1 MDTKPYTILC
11 DSVIDRI
18 PDMASMSNNHI
29 GLLPSR
35 RMGKETNIV

>member
-1 MDTKPYTILC
+1 MNIKSYTILC
-11 DSVIDRI
+11 DPVIDRM
-18 PDMASMSNNHI
+18 PDMSSTSNNHI